1 MIFTNFSRDIGL
13 LGYIISKNSRLSVVG
28 LQIQCCSARFLSC
41 SPTSINSTSEI
52 LSGPRFY
59 SMTVLQNKNGK
70 LCSNRPIGLGL
81 CTSLTCGSRPTMLRY
96 LAVSFQPL
104 VQCFSLESRIS
115 SFTLSSLEQR
125 RYKTSKKSPKVS

>member
-1 MIFTNFSRDIGL
+1 MIFTNLSRDVGL

-28 LQIQCCSARFLSC
+28 LQIQWYSARFLSC
-41 SPTSINSTSEI
+41 TKINSISEI
-52 LSGPRFY
+52 LSRPRFY
-59 SMTVLQNKNGK
+59 SMPVLQNKNGK

-81 CTSLTCGSRPTMLRY
+81 CTSLTCGSRLIMSRY
-96 LAVSFQPL
+96 LAVSLQPL